1 MRTITAFVLCMTIY
15 TTIAQ
20 QKAIF
25 SLPPASPQ
33 ATVSQ
38 HMLDGIV
45 TVSYSRP
52 SVRGREIFGN
62 LVPFDS
68 LWRTGAG
75 DATSIHLSANLI
87 IGGKTIPKGRYSL
100 FSIPA
105 QKEWTII
112 LNTDTTLHG
121 SDGYESKNDI
131 HRFKIPRENA
141 SSFTEAFTI
150 SLSEINNRGGG
161 FLTLAWEN
169 TMVRVLLESPTDKKN
184 TEAINT
190 RLLQNKETDAE
201 LFYQAANYYYTTGR
215 DLKTAA
221 EWAAKAA
228 DTDKEKFNYP
238 NLLQRILADLGDYKA
253 AIAAAERAL
262 TLAEKNKMNNAIS
275 NLKKRIAEWKA
286 KL

>member
-1 MRTITAFVLCMTIY
+1 M
-15 TTIAQ
+15 
-20 QKAIF
+20 
-25 SLPPASPQ
+25 
-33 ATVSQ
+33 
-38 HMLDGIV
+38 
-45 TVSYSRP
+45 
-52 SVRGREIFGN
+52 
-62 LVPFDS
+62 
-68 LWRTGAG
+68 
-75 DATSIHLSANLI
+75 
-87 IGGKTIPKGRYSL
+87 
-100 FSIPA
+100 
-105 QKEWTII
+105 
-112 LNTDTTLHG
+112 NTDTTLHG

-169 TMVRVLLESPTDKKN
+169 TMVRVLLESPTDEKN